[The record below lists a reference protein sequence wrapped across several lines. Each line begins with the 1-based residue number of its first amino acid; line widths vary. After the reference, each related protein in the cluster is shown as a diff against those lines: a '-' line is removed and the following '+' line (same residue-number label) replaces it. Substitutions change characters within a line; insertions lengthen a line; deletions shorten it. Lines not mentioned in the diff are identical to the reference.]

1 MEFKKI
7 IKGLG
12 LDKVLKGSGRIGK
25 TDLGVL
31 KVAFLVAALDGEV
44 SDAEYAAFAAM
55 AKKCRGYT
63 PEAEAVALDE
73 AMRSAGYLML
83 LSKRVKQSEVVKAFI
98 REAKAALPKGFAY
111 FEMEDVRRAVVTW
124 IAMAYSDGD
133 YSAREKACIEAL
145 RKEFAELKVEKSKAD
160 YERSMM
166 LSPAFRATYA
176 SNAAVVDMAVVTRPF
191 VARVENVIAELGDSK
206 DGEKALKDLISG
218 QV

>member
-44 SDAEYAAFAAM
+44 SDGEYAAFEAM

-63 PEAEAVALDE
+63 PENAAAALDE

-83 LSKRVKQSEVVKAFI
+83 LSKRVKRADLVKAFI

-111 FEMEDVRRAVVTW
+111 FDLADVRRAVVTW
-124 IAMAYSDGD
+124 MAMAYSDGE
-133 YSAREKACIEAL
+133 YSDREKACIEAL
-145 RKEFAELKVEKSKAD
+145 RKEFAEMKVEKSNAD
-160 YERSMM
+160 VERSMM
-166 LSPAFRATYA
+166 LSPAFRAAYA
-176 SNAAVVDMAVVTRPF
+176 SGVDAATMALVSKPF
-191 VARVENVIAELGDSK
+191 VLRVENVLAKLGSDK
-206 DGEKALKDLISG
+206 DGEKALKELIAQS
-218 QV
+218 